1 MNKFEERLMT
11 IKKIGLIITVVFA
24 AISIIYWG
32 LPKALNTFGLHPQY
46 DMPAYDLSGKRALIV
61 TTSHAVLS
69 EIVVGKV
76 AGKETGKESGKEAKA
91 TGVFGSELSIP
102 YYTLLDAGIEV
113 DIASIKGG
121 EIPIEPNSMGWLLAA
136 DEDKR
141 FKKDAVALAK
151 IAYSIPI
158 SQIDASKYDVVFM
171 SGGWGAA
178 YDMGRSN
185 ELADVVTKT
194 NAKDAVIGSVCHGA
208 LGLINAKAKDGSSL
222 IAGRNVTAVTDLQVK
237 QLGIDLTPMHPE
249 TELRKAGANYEANT
263 AFRDI
268 FATHVVVDGN
278 LVTGQNQNSSAETIH
293 RIFEILSQ

>member
-1 MNKFEERLMT
+1 MHKFEGRGMS
-11 IKKIGLIITVVFA
+11 IKKIGSIITVVLA
-24 AISIIYWG
+24 AISLIYWG
-32 LPKALNTFGLHPQY
+32 LPKALNTFGLHPHY

-61 TTSHAVLS
+61 TTSHGVLS
-69 EIVVGKV
+69 EEV
-76 AGKETGKESGKEAKA
+76 AGKEADKDTKA

-102 YYTLLDAGIEV
+102 YYALLDAGIAV

-121 EIPIEPNSMGWLLAA
+121 EIPIEPNSMGWPLAA
-136 DEDKR
+136 AQDKR

-151 IAYSIPI
+151 IAHSIPI

-178 YDMGRSN
+178 YDLGRSA
-185 ELADVVTKT
+185 ELADVVTKA

-222 IAGRNVTAVTDLQVK
+222 IAGRNVSGVTDLQVK
-237 QLGIDLTPMHPE
+237 QLGIDITPMHPE
-249 TELRKAGANYEANT
+249 TELRKAGANYESNT
-263 AFRDI
+263 AFQDM

-278 LVTGQNQNSSAETIH
+278 LVTGQNQNSSAETVH
-293 RIFEILSQ
+293 RILEILSQ

>member
-1 MNKFEERLMT
+1 MHKFEGRGMS
-11 IKKIGLIITVVFA
+11 IKKIGSIITVVLA
-24 AISIIYWG
+24 AISLIYWG
-32 LPKALNTFGLHPQY
+32 LPKALNTFGLHPHY

-61 TTSHAVLS
+61 TTSHGVLS
-69 EIVVGKV
+69 EEV
-76 AGKETGKESGKEAKA
+76 AGKEADKDTKA

-102 YYTLLDAGIEV
+102 YYALLDAGIAV

-121 EIPIEPNSMGWLLAA
+121 DIPIEPNSMGWPLAA
-136 DEDKR
+136 AQDQR

-151 IAYSIPI
+151 IAHSIPI

-178 YDMGRSN
+178 YDLGRSA
-185 ELADVVTKT
+185 ELADVVTKA

-222 IAGRNVTAVTDLQVK
+222 IAGRNVSGVTDLQVK
-237 QLGIDLTPMHPE
+237 QLGIDITPMHPE
-249 TELRKAGANYEANT
+249 TELRKAGANYESNT
-263 AFRDI
+263 AFQDM

-278 LVTGQNQNSSAETIH
+278 LVTGQNQNSSAETVH
-293 RIFEILSQ
+293 RILEILSQ

>member
-1 MNKFEERLMT
+1 MSKFEERGMI
-11 IKKIGLIITVVFA
+11 IKKIGLIITIAFA
-24 AISIIYWG
+24 AIIAIYLG
-32 LPKALNTFGLHPQY
+32 LPKALNIFGLHPHY

-61 TTSHAVLS
+61 TTSHGVLS
-69 EIVVGKV
+69 EIVAGKVVGKV
-76 AGKETGKESGKEAKA
+76 ANKDAKA

-102 YYTLLDAGIEV
+102 YYALLDAGIEV

>member
-1 MNKFEERLMT
+1 MHKFEGRGMS
-11 IKKIGLIITVVFA
+11 IKKIGSIITVVLA
-24 AISIIYWG
+24 AISLIYWG
-32 LPKALNTFGLHPQY
+32 LPKALNTFGLHPHY

-61 TTSHAVLS
+61 TTSHGVLS
-69 EIVVGKV
+69 EEV
-76 AGKETGKESGKEAKA
+76 AGKEADKDTKA

-102 YYTLLDAGIEV
+102 YYALLDAGITV

-121 EIPIEPNSMGWLLAA
+121 DIPIEPNSMGWPLAA
-136 DEDKR
+136 AQDKR

-151 IAYSIPI
+151 IAHSIPI

-178 YDMGRSN
+178 YDLGRSA
-185 ELADVVTKT
+185 ELADVVTEA

-222 IAGRNVTAVTDLQVK
+222 IAGRNVSGVTDLQVK
-237 QLGIDLTPMHPE
+237 QLGIDITPMHPE
-249 TELRKAGANYEANT
+249 TELRKAGANYESNT
-263 AFRDI
+263 AFQDM

-278 LVTGQNQNSSAETIH
+278 LVTGQNQNSSAETVH
-293 RIFEILSQ
+293 RILEILSQ

>member
-1 MNKFEERLMT
+1 MT
-11 IKKIGLIITVVFA
+11 LKKVGLIITVVFA
-24 AISIIYWG
+24 AISIIYLG
-32 LPKALNTFGLHPQY
+32 LPKALNTFGLHPHY
-46 DMPAYDLSGKRALIV
+46 DMPAFDLSGKRALIV
-61 TTSHAVLS
+61 TTSHGVLS
-69 EIVVGKV
+69 EEV
-76 AGKETGKESGKEAKA
+76 AGKEADKDAKA

-102 YYTLLDAGIEV
+102 YYALLDAGIAV

-121 EIPIEPNSMGWLLAA
+121 EIPIEPYSMGWPLAA
-136 DEDKR
+136 GEDKR

-151 IAYSIPI
+151 IAHSIPV
-158 SQIDASKYDVVFM
+158 SQIDVTQYDVVFM

-178 YDMGRSN
+178 YDMGRSA
-185 ELADVVTKT
+185 ELADVVTKA

-222 IAGRNVTAVTDLQVK
+222 IAGRNVTGVTDLQIK
-237 QLGIDLTPMHPE
+237 QLGIDITPLHPE

-293 RIFEILSQ
+293 RILEILSQ